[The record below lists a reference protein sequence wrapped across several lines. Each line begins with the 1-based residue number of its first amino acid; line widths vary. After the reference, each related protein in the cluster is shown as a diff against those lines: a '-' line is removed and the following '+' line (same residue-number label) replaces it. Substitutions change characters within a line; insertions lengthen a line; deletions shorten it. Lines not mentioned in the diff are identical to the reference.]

1 MSVWDEEVNV
11 YHVAVE
17 APVLQLLLEQGPA
30 HAVGVV
36 ELARAVIVEHLGKH
50 RRVSGGWDE

>member
-1 MSVWDEEVNV
+1 MRSGGN
-11 YHVAVE
+11 YHHVAVQ
-17 APVLQLLLEQGPA
+17 APVLQLLLEQRPA

-36 ELARAVIVEHLGKH
+36 QLARAVIVEHLGKH